1 MKRCILFKGYAM
13 YEYDIVELCDYNFN
27 YIVHHYD
34 DEVRDMIEYA
44 QESGAIDVHAEYDG
58 DIYWDEH

>member
-1 MKRCILFKGYAM
+1 M